1 MANKAFDDFK
11 VGELFDGSYRR
22 TMTEAELVAVVHL
35 AGLRTALFI
44 DEEWCRKNVPDGQR
58 RFPGFLG
65 IGVANAMCEDYVGHG
80 HFGVRRLERV
90 VFHGSFKPGD
100 TLHAKGSV
108 VQKDAGSHPD
118 TGTVTFN
125 IRLYN
130 QAEQPVVEF
139 EPVFTMPKRRGPS

>member
-1 MANKAFDDFK
+1 MLVVRGIAKTFDSADNSQPVRALSDVSLEVK
-11 VGELFDGSYRR
+11 EGNSRR
-22 TMTEAELVAVVHL
+22 ED
-35 AGLRTALFI
+35 R
-44 DEEWCRKNVPDGQR
+44 PDGQR

-139 EPVFTMPKRRGPS
+139 EPVFTMPKRRGPP